1 MNKLSAL
8 ALSLFTGL
16 LIFYIFGGIPLV
28 IVFLLLW
35 TDKVIFGILRFP
47 NPFGIELVT
56 ISTIILGIAYGPV
69 FGFFFSLI
77 FIPIIEGIKHFFIKV
92 HVEWPPFIP
101 SIAHLSDAIVAAIV
115 GVLRSQPLTHILFVI
130 LPVKYLLDG
139 VESMMH
145 RKPVNFIYILANA
158 AFNIIIIVR
167 FQDLILKAA
176 GL

>member
-1 MNKLSAL
+1 MNKLHAL

-35 TDKVIFGILRFP
+35 TDKVIFGILRVP
-47 NPFGIELVT
+47 GAFGIELTTV
-56 ISTIILGIAYGPV
+56 STVILGIAYGPQ
-69 FGFFFSLI
+69 FGFFFALI
-77 FIPIIEGIKHFFIKV
+77 LIPMIDGIKHFFIKV

-101 SIAHLSDAIVAAIV
+101 SVANVSDGLVAVVAGIMKGYPLPIIAFVA
-115 GVLRSQPLTHILFVI
+115 
-130 LPVKYLLDG
+130 LPVKYLFFFA
-139 VESMMH
+139 ENIIH
-145 RKPVNFIYILANA
+145 RKPPNLMWLLGNI
-158 AFNIIIIVR
+158 AFNVIIIMK